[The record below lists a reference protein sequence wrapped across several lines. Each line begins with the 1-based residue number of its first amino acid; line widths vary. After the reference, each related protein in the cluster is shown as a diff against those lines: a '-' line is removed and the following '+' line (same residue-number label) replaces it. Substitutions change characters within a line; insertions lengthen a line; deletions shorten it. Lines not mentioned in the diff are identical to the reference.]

1 MLIVDTTEETFF
13 IHQKRQH
20 NGCTFLHTVSHEILI
35 KDRSSTFKQFLLAQT
50 KIHLG
55 KTYRYFL
62 ISLHDSS
69 FFIFSVKHSFID
81 LSLPRW
87 RNAATGHVILTL
99 SVPTS
104 HVLQTKDFSQVMTS
118 WITFLSPLCCPSP
131 HPIPYPWLMLCIVI
145 RWSDNSL
152 TFWNSWV

>member
-69 FFIFSVKHSFID
+69 FFMYL
-81 LSLPRW
+81 LSGYSSHNYERDIKNSSYYC
-87 RNAATGHVILTL
+87 RNISSLN
-99 SVPTS
+99 
-104 HVLQTKDFSQVMTS
+104 SQYLLH
-118 WITFLSPLCCPSP
+118 TF
-131 HPIPYPWLMLCIVI
+131 W
-145 RWSDNSL
+145 WSL
-152 TFWNSWV
+152 TSMYMFIIDASSSCYMKFINK